1 MKRIP
6 AMILALLTAA
16 ALLVGCGTS
25 ERKIQAEPN
34 TSYNADRYPYV
45 LRTESATWYL
55 AKDDIEMMG
64 EDAFFENL
72 YALIDDAEA
81 DFKDARKA
89 LKGYIPD
96 EIPPVDILTDF
107 CNRTPISAIA
117 AAYYNENVNFIKL
130 FYGWDAA
137 RATLTHEYVHY
148 LTVHCAEN
156 PIQYAFWG
164 EGVADYVAIFVCE
177 NRSARSVNMMLTP
190 EDVEQAKEKGAWDAE
205 KDCVDLERL
214 YRGCG
219 AVFASG
225 EAVGVSY
232 FAVCGETI
240 ERSEAFADEP
250 NTDQLS
256 FYEAAGM
263 IGYLVET
270 YGKDAVFSNWNIKP
284 TPFRMKE
291 TFGKTFEELY
301 RDWAVWNAEQCKM
314 LGIDVP

>member
-81 DFKDARKA
+81 DFKDAREA

-156 PIQYAFWG
+156 PYPICVLGGRRCRLRCDFRMRKPFRAVRKHDADAGGRRTG
-164 EGVADYVAIFVCE
+164 EG
-177 NRSARSVNMMLTP
+177 
-190 EDVEQAKEKGAWDAE
+190 KG
-205 KDCVDLERL
+205 RM
-214 YRGCG
+214 GCG
-219 AVFASG
+219 KGLCRSG
-225 EAVGVSY
+225 TAL
-232 FAVCGETI
+232 
-240 ERSEAFADEP
+240 P
-250 NTDQLS
+250 
-256 FYEAAGM
+256 
-263 IGYLVET
+263 
-270 YGKDAVFSNWNIKP
+270 
-284 TPFRMKE
+284 RMRGGLRK
-291 TFGKTFEELY
+291 
-301 RDWAVWNAEQCKM
+301 R
-314 LGIDVP
+314 